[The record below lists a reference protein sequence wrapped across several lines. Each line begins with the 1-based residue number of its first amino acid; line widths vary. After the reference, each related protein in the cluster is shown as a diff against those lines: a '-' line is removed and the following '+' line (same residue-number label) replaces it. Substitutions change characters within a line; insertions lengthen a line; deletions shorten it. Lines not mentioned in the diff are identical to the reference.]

1 MSPDALESSG
11 PPLDDYAIVVCPEMS
26 GNSLWSE
33 TWGGLSG
40 NVWKC
45 LEIRAEPYARQNG
58 WEKILCVSNH
68 FSARFRIVY

>member
-11 PPLDDYAIVVCPEMS
+11 PPLDNYAIVVCLEMS

-33 TWGGLSG
+33 TWGGVSG

-45 LEIRAEPYARQNG
+45 PEIRAVPYARQN
-58 WEKILCVSNH
+58 S
-68 FSARFRIVY
+68 